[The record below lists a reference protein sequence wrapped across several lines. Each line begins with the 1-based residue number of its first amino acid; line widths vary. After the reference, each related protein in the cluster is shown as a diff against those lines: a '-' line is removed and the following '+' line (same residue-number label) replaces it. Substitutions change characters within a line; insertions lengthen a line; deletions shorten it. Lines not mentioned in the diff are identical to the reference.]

1 MNIFGF
7 DVPGFIVVIILVLAA
22 SVLADRAEAG
32 EEDKNERIT
41 PPSKQQ
47 VAWHIRHTRQDIRL
61 ANILLAAILMTL
73 WIKF

>member
-7 DVPGFIVVIILVLAA
+7 DVPGFVVGIILVLAA
-22 SVLADRAEAG
+22 VVMADRAGAG
-32 EEDKNERIT
+32 EDDKNERMA

-47 VAWHIRHTRQDIRL
+47 VAWHIRHMRQDIRL